1 MLRGGLLPC
10 ILHTLLRRGLLRYR
24 LHTCPK
30 LWCNPCSKCY
40 GMGCLAAYFTH
51 VQSCD
56 VTRVQSATQWTASVQ
71 TSHQDVMQYRGR
83 FFTGRHVTSGRHM
96 QELPWTRSVTSRHV
110 RTLEAWT
117 RRPSRHVTSGR
128 HRRRRGQGG
137 HHVTS
142 EHHRRRRG
150 QGCRHVTSRHV
161 RKWGAVVDAH
171 RRGQGGRH
179 VTSRHVMSR
188 HDVRRPQSGP
198 FSFVVIS
205 SLLWDHQSLC
215 NLPRLLLMLFKKGS
229 CFTVLW
235 ALRCS
240 GISPWRYQ
248 KTTRFTWLLA
258 SGRAP
263 ERKIDMRIL

>member
-1 MLRGGLLPC
+1 MFKVLRNGLLSC
-10 ILHTLLRRGLLRYR
+10 I

-40 GMGCLAAYFTH
+40 AVGLLPYKLHIRT
-51 VQSCD
+51 SCSTVEGSLQAVTSRQD
-56 VTRVQSATQWTASVQ
+56 VTCRSCRGQGAS
-71 TSHQDVMQYRGR
+71 
-83 FFTGRHVTSGRHM
+83 RH
-96 QELPWTRSVTSRHV
+96 VTSRHV

-205 SLLWDHQSLC
+205 SLLWDHPSLC